1 MAQGYEGQEPGLT
14 CPSAGPGGSG
24 EAEPGRGR
32 GRAGVRLT
40 RGTTLAQRDPG
51 NETRREEGGLVFS
64 LGICFYTLNF
74 LLGDSKCN
82 LSPPSP
88 GCPQRGGKLG
98 RSGLRV

>member
-1 MAQGYEGQEPGLT
+1 MSHLNPSAEQASALHHGPLRRICQHVAQGYEGQEPGLT

-64 LGICFYTLNF
+64 LGICFIH
-74 LLGDSKCN
+74 
-82 LSPPSP
+82 
-88 GCPQRGGKLG
+88 
-98 RSGLRV
+98 